1 MKAVGPSSEG
11 LVKRFTEQI
20 LSLYHVTVSASELR
34 LKHFSETAITE
45 LVQSGFLTL
54 QSATSYWFSF
64 PNGAILMRHWLAG
77 REEIINMIKRSKYKS
92 VMIFAI
98 LNTQSS
104 QTLLCFELM
113 LLLLDADLS

>member
-1 MKAVGPSSEG
+1 MKAVGPSFEA
-11 LVKRFTEQI
+11 LVKRFIEQI
-20 LSLYHVTVSASELR
+20 LSLYHVTVSTSELR
-34 LKHFSETAITE
+34 QKHFSETAITE

-92 VMIFAI
+92 VTIFAI
-98 LNTQSS
+98 LIKAQSS
-104 QTLLCFELM
+104 RT
-113 LLLLDADLS
+113 

>member
-1 MKAVGPSSEG
+1 M
-11 LVKRFTEQI
+11 EQI

-45 LVQSGFLTL
+45 LVQSGFLHIL

-98 LNTQSS
+98 LA
-104 QTLLCFELM
+104 
-113 LLLLDADLS
+113 LLLN